1 MCHHFREGLMTET
14 GSAWPVVCG
23 CGTNG
28 YNCARNFHN
37 KVPSLGSSF
46 PGGNSVF
53 QIPCW
58 YWGDSELE
66 MMGEK
71 GLEGYIFIVGVQ

>member
-1 MCHHFREGLMTET
+1 MHLTLQSDTAPFEALTSTLEFQKHACQPQEAHVDVITVFR
-14 GSAWPVVCG
+14 
-23 CGTNG
+23 
-28 YNCARNFHN
+28 
-37 KVPSLGSSF
+37 
-46 PGGNSVF
+46 
-53 QIPCW
+53 IPCW